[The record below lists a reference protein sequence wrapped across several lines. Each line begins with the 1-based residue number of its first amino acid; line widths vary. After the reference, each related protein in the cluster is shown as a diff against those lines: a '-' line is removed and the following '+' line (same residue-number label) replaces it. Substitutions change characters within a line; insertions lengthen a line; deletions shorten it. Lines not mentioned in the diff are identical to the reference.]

1 MKQELKDIR
10 HYAGAAGIFVIV
22 ILLLLFL
29 SYNQIPS
36 ENKDLFVSIVG
47 VISGSLSVILFTII
61 GRNPNE
67 VQELQK
73 KNEGLEVKV
82 ENLVKQKDELEEMLI
97 NMQKQLVDKLSIAG
111 NHFELKDGEST
122 K

>member
-1 MKQELKDIR
+1 MKQEIRDIR

-97 NMQKQLVDKLSIAG
+97 SMQKQLVDKLSIAG
-111 NHFELKDGEST
+111 NHFELKDGQST

>member
-10 HYAGAAGIFVIV
+10 HYAGAAGIFLIV

-82 ENLVKQKDELEEMLI
+82 ENLIKQKDELEGMLI
-97 NMQKQLVDKLSIAG
+97 SMQKQLVDKLSIAG
-111 NHFELKDGEST
+111 NNFELKDKGSD

>member
-10 HYAGAAGIFVIV
+10 HYAGAAGIFLIV

-82 ENLVKQKDELEEMLI
+82 ENLVKQKDELEGMLI

>member
-10 HYAGAAGIFVIV
+10 HYAGAAGIFLIV

-36 ENKDLFVSIVG
+36 ENKDLFVSIY
-47 VISGSLSVILFTII
+47 I
-61 GRNPNE
+61 PNE

-73 KNEGLEVKV
+73 KNEGLEIKL
-82 ENLVKQKDELEEMLI
+82 ENLVKQKDELEGMLI
-97 NMQKQLVDKLSIAG
+97 SMQKQLVDKLSIAG
-111 NHFELKDGEST
+111 NHFELKDG
-122 K
+122 KNVK